1 MCPAEVYSP
10 EIGNV
15 WAVDTAG
22 GFMYSDELSNT
33 LRTDMQPMM
42 RYRQFCDATDASS
55 KAKHAGDKYHW
66 NIYSDVETQGGVLVA
81 GGATNIENN
90 PMPETKFAITQG
102 TLTMVES
109 GNSVP
114 YSGMLDDMS
123 LHPVKQ
129 IIHKALKNDANKAME
144 ILAHGQFDATL
155 LVVGPAGAAG
165 DSATQ
170 IEVSVTGEAGLVA
183 TDNDAAMTDDHVK
196 AIILEMKE
204 RNIPA
209 FDGSNYMCIGR
220 PKSFEQFRIDLEA
233 KSIYVDMGFG
243 MMLNGEIG
251 RSYDGC
257 RFFEQTTIIN
267 AGWNKLKSDECYF
280 FGEDT
285 VMEGI
290 IIPEEIRGKIPGD
303 YGRSKGVAWYAI
315 NGFGIVHNVA
325 GAVQNRVVKWG
336 SREASA

>member
-1 MCPAEVYSP
+1 MPAEVYSP

-15 WAVDTAG
+15 WSVDVAG

-33 LRTDMQPMM
+33 LRADMQPMA
-42 RYRQFCDATDASS
+42 RFRQFCDATDASG
-55 KAKHAGDKYHW
+55 KAKHAGDKFHW
-66 NIYSDVETQGGVLVA
+66 NVYSDVKTQGGVLVA
-81 GGATNIENN
+81 GSATNIENN
-90 PMPETKFAITQG
+90 PMPETEFEITQG
-102 TLTMVES
+102 ELTMVES

-129 IIHKALKNDANKAME
+129 IIHKALKNDSNKCME
-144 ILAHGQFDATL
+144 NLAHTQFDATF
-155 LVVGPAGAAG
+155 LVVGPGGGAAG
-165 DSATQ
+165 NSATE
-170 IEVSVTGEAGLVA
+170 IEVSVTGEAGLTA
-183 TDNDAAMTDDHVK
+183 TANDHSMTADHVK

-209 FDGSNYMCIGR
+209 FDGSNYMCIAR
-220 PKSFEQFRIDLEA
+220 PKTYEQFRIDLEA
-233 KSIYVDMGFG
+233 KHIYVDMGFG
-243 MMLNGEIG
+243 MMHNGEIG

-257 RFFEQTTIIN
+257 RFFEQTTIANDDWDN
-267 AGWNKLKSDECYF
+267 AKSDQAYF

-315 NGFGIVHNVA
+315 NGFGIVHNTT
-325 GAVQNRVVKWG
+325 GAVQNRIVKWG
-336 SREASA
+336 SREA